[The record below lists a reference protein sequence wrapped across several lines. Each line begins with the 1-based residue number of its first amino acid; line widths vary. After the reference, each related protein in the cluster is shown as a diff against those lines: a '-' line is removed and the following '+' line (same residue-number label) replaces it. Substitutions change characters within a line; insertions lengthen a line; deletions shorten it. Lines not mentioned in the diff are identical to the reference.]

1 MTEYMNELINCVV
14 CKKDIPRKKLYWDTI
29 GSYTHFCED
38 CHNKK
43 AIVEEGE
50 KEILSENLFCFGKT
64 LIANFINLFC
74 KNRNEIE
81 ECKKKL
87 IKFIQDFK

>member
-1 MTEYMNELINCVV
+1 MKFNSSSIDFKMGY
-14 CKKDIPRKKLYWDTI
+14 
-29 GSYTHFCED
+29 
-38 CHNKK
+38 
-43 AIVEEGE
+43 
-50 KEILSENLFCFGKT
+50 LSENLFCFGKT